1 MLGFNDTDELRAQ
14 SLTFSTYKNKDKLNK
29 DLSIFL
35 QKFFDAFACDSD
47 VKSSYKNWQLL
58 KSMN

>member
-1 MLGFNDTDELRAQ
+1 VL
-14 SLTFSTYKNKDKLNK
+14 KNKDKLNK

-35 QKFFDAFACDSD
+35 QKIFDAFACDSD

>member
-1 MLGFNDTDELRAQ
+1 MTIWIEVL
-14 SLTFSTYKNKDKLNK
+14 KNKDKLSK
-29 DLSIFL
+29 DLLIFL
-35 QKFFDAFACDSD
+35 QKIFDAFACDSD